1 MARKSLVLQYL
12 INIGIK
18 LISSIFYGAQYWMC
32 QMMLI
37 VFFYFI
43 LVSCSVFSKEIPVI
57 VISAGKSPQSYSS
70 VGSQLTIIDSDT
82 IQSSSESFLTDLL
95 KNESQGLNIFQLGGK
110 GTNAGI
116 QLRGLPKRYST
127 VYIDGV
133 KMYDPSA
140 PDNAFYAEGLFKDSI
155 DRIEILKGS
164 QSSLYGNSAVAGT
177 INIFTK
183 KGKLGKHQNAAVRT
197 TGYDNTK
204 DVFYSIDGADQKQN
218 YYMGFNYY
226 STDGISAMSNDTE
239 DDPYENNSLV
249 ANYGY
254 KISENNTIEN
264 SLTLKDSYLKYDEP
278 TAGRDDTKNSSDN
291 FEAHYNFRFIN
302 TNDNFKNTFGISKS
316 ATSRMV
322 TKYTGRESTYEGF
335 KNMLTYLGEYNFNL
349 DNKIIYGSDI
359 EFFKGKFPT
368 DPGLVKTTDEEIH
381 STYVDYQFRPYENI
395 YATIGGRNDTHTT
408 AGDEQSFR
416 TTVAYNLGGN
426 SKIRSSYGTG
436 FLFPALYES
445 GQYGWSNESKD
456 FVNAEKTTS
465 FDVGYETFF
474 ENLNL
479 GFNITYFDILVE
491 DPIGGS
497 NITDTQDNVPG
508 AENKSKG
515 IELATNWTNNKRLN
529 IGFNYT
535 LTKSYSG
542 FDCDKPKKDL
552 YGYTSC
558 LDNSNGSID
567 SAMVRVPLHTF
578 NSKINFQFNKDL
590 NSSLLLTYKGRTRD
604 YGGTD
609 YGFKDQILD
618 EYLLVDLANSYK
630 LGEGLK
636 FNFSLRNV
644 FDKNYEDAL
653 DYSGMPRT
661 LNIGLN
667 NSF

>member
-1 MARKSLVLQYL
+1 MVS
-12 INIGIK
+12 
-18 LISSIFYGAQYWMC
+18 
-32 QMMLI
+32 MLI
-37 VFFYFI
+37 LLRVFFLCI
-43 LVSCSVFSKEIPVI
+43 LFNFDYAIAKEIPII
-57 VISAGKSPQSYSS
+57 VISAGKTPQSYSS
-70 VGSQLTIIDSDT
+70 VGSQVTVIDSET
-82 IQSSSESFLTDLL
+82 IENSSDSFLTDLL
-95 KNESQGLNIFQLGGK
+95 NSEVQGLNIFQLGGK

-116 QLRGLPKRYST
+116 QMRGLPKRYST
-127 VYIDGV
+127 IYIDGV

-164 QSSLYGNSAVAGT
+164 QSSLYGNGAVGGT

-183 KGKLGKHQNAAVRT
+183 KGKIGKHQDAIVRA
-197 TGYDNTK
+197 GENNTQ
-204 DVFYSIDGADQKQN
+204 DVFYSIDGANEKQN

-226 STDGISAMSNDTE
+226 STDGISAMSNDNE
-239 DDPYENNSLV
+239 NDPYENNSLT
-249 ANYGY
+249 ANHGY

-264 SLTLKDSYLKYDEP
+264 YLTLKDSYLKYDEP
-278 TAGRDDTKNSSDN
+278 TAGRDDTLNSSDN
-291 FEAHYNFRFIN
+291 IEAHYSFKFKNIN
-302 TNDNFKNTFGISKS
+302 NNFKNTFGISKS
-316 ATSRMV
+316 ATSRMI

-335 KNMLTYLGEYNFNL
+335 KNMFTYLGEYNFNL

-381 STYVDYQFRPYENI
+381 SQYVDYQFRPYENI
-395 YATIGGRNDTHTT
+395 YATIGGRNDIHTT
-408 AGDEQSFR
+408 AGDEQSYR
-416 TTVAYNLGGN
+416 ITGAYDLGRN

-445 GQYGWSNESKD
+445 GQYGWSNQVAD
-456 FVNAEKTTS
+456 MINAEKTTS
-465 FDVGYETFF
+465 FDIGYETYF
-474 ENLNL
+474 NTLDL

-491 DPIGGS
+491 DPIMGS
-497 NITDTQDNVPG
+497 NITSFQDNVPG

-515 IELATNWTNNKRLN
+515 IELATNWTDNKKLN

-542 FDCDKPKKDL
+542 MDCDKPKKDA

-558 LDNSNGSID
+558 LDLNNGPID
-567 SAMVRVPLHTF
+567 SAMVRVPLHAIS
-578 NSKINFQFNKDL
+578 SKINYQFNKNL

-609 YGFKDQILD
+609 YSFKDQILD
-618 EYLLVDLANSYK
+618 EYLLLDLASSYK
-630 LGEGLK
+630 LSRNYKLD
-636 FNFSLRNV
+636 FSLKNLL
-644 FDKNYEDAL
+644 DKDYENSL
-653 DYSGMPRT
+653 DYSGTPRT

-667 NSF
+667 KSF